1 MHCYSLLSDGFQQLN
16 SKLISQ
22 LHMLLLLFILVLTCP
37 REWRASV
44 PSQVDAAAEL
54 TGIF

>member
-37 REWRASV
+37 REWGASV

>member
-22 LHMLLLLFILVLTCP
+22 LHMLLLLFILAFTCP
-37 REWRASV
+37 KEWGDCVS
-44 PSQVDAAAEL
+44 SQVDAAAEPNA
-54 TGIF
+54 IF

>member
-1 MHCYSLLSDGFQQLN
+1 MHCYSLLSDSFQQLN

-37 REWRASV
+37 REWCASV
-44 PSQVDAAAEL
+44 SSQINAAA
-54 TGIF
+54 